1 MFNLTFLNSI
11 FLVGLAAGI
20 IPILIHLFSR
30 HKLPKIEFSSLRLLK
45 ELQRKKL
52 RKVKLKQWL
61 LLLLRILIILLL
73 ALAFARPTLKSF
85 LSSNISA
92 HTKSTVVFI
101 IDNSYSMNYATRDAS
116 LLDLAKEKA
125 LSLAN
130 LLEEGDDAL
139 LLTMNEKPTIYFDN
153 PTHNFDLLK
162 ESIENI
168 QPSFATSDVMIA
180 MENMIELL
188 NKSKNPNKEIYLIS
202 DFQSLD
208 WEKIEMDK
216 FKNLLPSNT
225 SLYFISLH
233 NETLENIYVHNLQ
246 YGSQLLETDR
256 PIRIRAQITN
266 GGEIAVSNIR
276 IQLYIDDKGRG
287 ENIINLEPNE
297 TKTITFSA
305 TFKKSGIHKGYIEI
319 EDDPLLDDNK
329 VYFSLPIAGKIKVA
343 IIDGYD
349 IKENK
354 ISPALFLKVAM
365 NPQQGV
371 TSLLEPDIISHKD
384 FNKIE
389 LNDYEV
395 IVLANVNSLEANDLM
410 RLQEFQRKGGGIAI
424 FIGTNS
430 DLRYYNNTLLP
441 SICPVTLR
449 NVLGESDKQ
458 KSHFSLKEIDYNHTI
473 FQPFQNKKQG
483 DFTTIRFFRL
493 VSANAKPG
501 TNVLARFAN
510 KNPAIIEAQKGDGR
524 CLLWTSSFD
533 LEWSDMPLKSL
544 FVPLLHKMMCYLG
557 AFDQSNTKTYLV
569 HQEIIEEV
577 EQIPY
582 GKQIIGLAPDG
593 TESYLQPEQRQNSV
607 VLRYTDTIMP
617 GFYKLLLDDKILN
630 TFAINPNPIEANL
643 KHLDEKDLKKY
654 FDSSRVYYVKND
666 DILEDKVLQ
675 VRYGR
680 ELWKTFL
687 AIVLV
692 FMVFE
697 MILARGRKDM
707 MN

>member
-410 RLQEFQRKGGGIAI
+410 RLQEFQ
-424 FIGTNS
+424 
-430 DLRYYNNTLLP
+430 
-441 SICPVTLR
+441 
-449 NVLGESDKQ
+449 
-458 KSHFSLKEIDYNHTI
+458 
-473 FQPFQNKKQG
+473 
-483 DFTTIRFFRL
+483 
-493 VSANAKPG
+493 
-501 TNVLARFAN
+501 
-510 KNPAIIEAQKGDGR
+510 
-524 CLLWTSSFD
+524 
-533 LEWSDMPLKSL
+533 
-544 FVPLLHKMMCYLG
+544 
-557 AFDQSNTKTYLV
+557 
-569 HQEIIEEV
+569 
-577 EQIPY
+577 
-582 GKQIIGLAPDG
+582 
-593 TESYLQPEQRQNSV
+593 
-607 VLRYTDTIMP
+607 
-617 GFYKLLLDDKILN
+617 
-630 TFAINPNPIEANL
+630 
-643 KHLDEKDLKKY
+643 
-654 FDSSRVYYVKND
+654 
-666 DILEDKVLQ
+666 
-675 VRYGR
+675 
-680 ELWKTFL
+680 
-687 AIVLV
+687 
-692 FMVFE
+692 
-697 MILARGRKDM
+697 
-707 MN
+707 